1 MCKEIHRIYPG
12 KAFFNMANTVIENGI
27 LRAEIAELGGE
38 IQSLGRL
45 ENGKFIEYFW
55 QGLPEYWS
63 GRSPL
68 LFPIVGR
75 LRGGAYT
82 YGGKTYEMRCHGF
95 APRLPHKVTKTG
107 ADSAETVLEESP
119 ESLAQY
125 PIGFRFTQ
133 TLTLDG
139 NTRHIKI
146 KAVAKDEL
154 WCAFGGHP
162 GFVLPDDNGNTADFD
177 SLYVRIN
184 DKKAPERLMFSDTCF
199 VLDKRTPFPLD
210 SEGRFHLTHKLF
222 DDDAVVLCDVKS
234 ATLCSTSTK
243 RSVTVTSPDANWYG
257 FWQTRYS
264 TDAPFLCLEPWQG
277 IPSYDGDDKVFD
289 ELDRRPG
296 MYHLMPGESAGFA
309 FDITLE

>member
-1 MCKEIHRIYPG
+1 MK
-12 KAFFNMANTVIENGI
+12 NTVIENGT
-27 LRAEIAELGGE
+27 LRAEISPVGGE
-38 IQSLGRL
+38 IQSLGRI
-45 ENGKFIEYFW
+45 EDGKFIEYFW

-82 YGGKTYEMRCHGF
+82 YKGKKYEMRCHGF
-95 APRLPHKVTKTG
+95 APRLEHKITKTSES
-107 ADSAETVLEESP
+107 SAETVLEESP

-125 PIGFRFTQ
+125 PFGFRITQ

-139 NTRHIKI
+139 NTLHIKI

-162 GFVLPDDNGNTADFD
+162 GFVLPDADGGVTDFD
-177 SLYVRIN
+177 SLYVRVN
-184 DKKAPERLMFSDTCF
+184 DKKAPERMIFSDTCF
-199 VLDKRTPFPLD
+199 VTSERQPFPLD
-210 SEGRFHLTHKLF
+210 GEGRFKLTHHLF
-222 DDDAVVLCDVKS
+222 DDDAVVLCGVKS
-234 ATLCSTSTK
+234 ATLGSTVSP
-243 RSVTVTSPDANWYG
+243 RSVTVASPDANYYG

-264 TDAPFLCLEPWQG
+264 DSAPFLCLEPWQG
-277 IPSYDGDDKVFD
+277 IPSRDGDDTVYD
-289 ELDRRPG
+289 DLTRREG
-296 MYHLMPGESAGFA
+296 MYHLMPGESAGFE